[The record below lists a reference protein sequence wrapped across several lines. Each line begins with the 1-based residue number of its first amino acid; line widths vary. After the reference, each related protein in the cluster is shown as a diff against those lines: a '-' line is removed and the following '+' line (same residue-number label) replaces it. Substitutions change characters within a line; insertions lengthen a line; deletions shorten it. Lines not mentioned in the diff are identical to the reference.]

1 MFGISKEGLSM
12 SYCVCV
18 EISQANYIRKY
29 KEGTGKIL
37 RQMSERRDGVKT
49 AEANDDGNDE
59 KYLLE

>member
-1 MFGISKEGLSM
+1 M